1 MSDTDTA
8 TPETPAAPAPVAPQQ
23 QETFSRDYVETL
35 RAEAAKYRTEKK
47 DAVEAGKAEV
57 IKDYEGKLAEK
68 DTAHAELKAQ
78 FDTASLE
85 LLKIKSVL
93 AAGIPHEDVM
103 EVVALVQGSDEA
115 AVTESVERVKSLLG
129 KSPAKDRLVDLSQ
142 GKGNHMPLNGDPIL
156 NMIKAAV
163 KA

>member
-1 MSDTDTA
+1 MSDTTT
-8 TPETPAAPAPVAPQQ
+8 TPETPAVPAPEANQQ

-35 RAEAAKYRTEKK
+35 RQEAARYRTEKK

-68 DTAHAELKAQ
+68 DTAFGELQTAHAE
-78 FDTASLE
+78 TSLE

-93 AAGIPHEDVM
+93 ESGIPREDVL
-103 EVVALVQGSDEA
+103 EVVALVQGSDEES
-115 AVTESVERVKSLLG
+115 VKESVERVKSLLG
-129 KSPAKDRLVDLSQ
+129 KSPAKDRLIDPSQ
-142 GKGNHMPLNGDPIL
+142 GSGSHIPLNGDPIL
-156 NMIKAAV
+156 NLLKAAV